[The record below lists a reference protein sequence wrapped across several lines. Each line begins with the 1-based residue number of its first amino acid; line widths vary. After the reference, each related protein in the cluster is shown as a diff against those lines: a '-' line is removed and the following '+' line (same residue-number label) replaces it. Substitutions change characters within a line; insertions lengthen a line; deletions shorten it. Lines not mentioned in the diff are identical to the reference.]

1 MILVTFGDV
10 QLYDVTN
17 GIRLLFLKIFEKLGR
32 SALSKLLALSIF
44 FCVTCFIVFLNEF
57 FHELF

>member
-17 GIRLLFLKIFEKLGR
+17 GIRLLFLKIFEQLVR

-44 FCVTCFIVFLNEF
+44 LCHLLYS
-57 FHELF
+57 LFERIFP

>member
-17 GIRLLFLKIFEKLGR
+17 GIRLFLKIFEQLGR
-32 SALSKLLALSIF
+32 SALSKLLTLSIF
-44 FCVTCFIVFLNEF
+44 SCHLLYS
-57 FHELF
+57 LFERIFP

>member
-10 QLYDVTN
+10 QLCDVTN
-17 GIRLLFLKIFEKLGR
+17 GIRLLFLKIFEQLGR

-44 FCVTCFIVFLNEF
+44 FMSLA
-57 FHELF
+57 L